1 MCARKFTFLGLAL
14 LLNLSGLAQE
24 TGKSIGGVLDLRTW
38 DFTTSPRISLD
49 GEWKFYWNELLTY
62 SEAKEKPET
71 SLINFSVPWNEQQGK
86 KLPAEGYA
94 TYTLQI
100 YLPKG
105 IPKLALEVPP
115 FYNSYELFVN
125 GKLISENG
133 KVGTDKNSAVPYW
146 RFCLKDVDVDR
157 DTLDLA
163 LHISNFHH
171 SRGGANMSI
180 HLGFSDSLRTS
191 YNISDW
197 VIKILCGALLIM
209 SLFFLFYSRNR
220 KTALYFSAVC
230 FSWLVRVLFSSNY
243 FFHDF
248 FEVPWAWAV
257 RLEYFSFIST
267 AIFGALYIGSLYRQ
281 DTPIILKYFLAI
293 VNEAFIFL
301 ILISSPAT
309 FTKFVWL
316 YLAVALLTVV
326 FALFVVLRA
335 LVYDRAGVWFSI
347 AGFILLAAMF
357 GYNIVAY
364 LENFDVNTIIFYG
377 GFLVAF
383 ALTGYAMHYRA
394 THGDKG
400 DLLTMEELYG
410 KNLN

>member
-1 MCARKFTFLGLAL
+1 MSAIKFTFLSIVL
-14 LLNLSGLAQE
+14 LLHLGSLAQE
-24 TGKSIGGVLDLRTW
+24 AKPTAGTLDLRSW
-38 DFTTSPRISLD
+38 DFKASPRISLD

-62 SEAKEKPET
+62 SEAEKKPET
-71 SLINFSVPWNEQQGK
+71 FLINFSVPWSEQQSK

-115 FYNSYELFVN
+115 FYNSYELIVN
-125 GKLISENG
+125 GKLVSGNG
-133 KVGTDKNSAVPYW
+133 KVGTDKNSSIPYW
-146 RFCLKDVDVDR
+146 RFYLKDLDVDR

-163 LHISNFHH
+163 LQISNFHH
-171 SRGGANMSI
+171 SRGGANMPI
-180 HLGFSDSLRTS
+180 HLGSPDSLRTS
-191 YNISDW
+191 FTISDW

-209 SLFFLFYSRNR
+209 SLFFPFYNRNK

-248 FEVPWAWAV
+248 FEVPWDWAV
-257 RLEYFSFIST
+257 RLEYFSFLST

-281 DTPIILKYFLAI
+281 DTPIILKYFLVIAN
-293 VNEAFIFL
+293 VAFILL
-301 ILISSPAT
+301 IIILSPAT

-335 LVYDRAGVWFSI
+335 LVYDRAGVGFSI

-357 GYNIVAY
+357 GYNIIAY
-364 LENFDVNTIIFYG
+364 LENFDVNSIVFYS
-377 GFLVAF
+377 GFLIAF
-383 ALTGYAMHYRA
+383 LLKGYVLHYRS
-394 THGDKG
+394 THSDKN
-400 DLLTMEELYG
+400 DMLTMEELYG